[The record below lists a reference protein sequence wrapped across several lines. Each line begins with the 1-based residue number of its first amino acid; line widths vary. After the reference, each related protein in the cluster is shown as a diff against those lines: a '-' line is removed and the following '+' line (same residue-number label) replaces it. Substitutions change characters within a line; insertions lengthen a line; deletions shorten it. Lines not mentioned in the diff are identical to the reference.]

1 MLMGVMCLSAC
12 RPDVATQPNL
22 NTVTTNTP
30 ATTHKHTNRLAR
42 EKSPYLLQHA
52 HNPVDWY
59 PWGDE
64 AFAKAKAENKP
75 IFLSIGYST
84 CHWCH
89 VMERESFE
97 DEKIGAFLKEHFVS
111 SKLDRE
117 ERPDVD
123 KIYMTF
129 VQSTTGGGGWPLNVF
144 LTPDRKPFF
153 GGTYFPPDDRYGR
166 GSFLSVLQQIV
177 AVWKE
182 RGAEVAA
189 SADEI
194 HARLELATAAPGGS
208 SNELSPEILRR
219 AGLMFKESY
228 DPQNGGFGGAPKFP
242 QPSMPALLLRYAKR
256 FNDDE
261 AKQMVLTTC
270 DKMAAGGIHDQLGG
284 GFARYSVDAQW
295 LVPHFEKMLYDNAQ
309 LAQLYL
315 DAFLISGDAR
325 HADVVRDILDY
336 VLRDMTHPEGG
347 FYSAEDADSEGQE
360 GKFYCW
366 TYDELSKLLSPEEFN
381 VAVRYFGIT
390 KGGNFVDHS
399 HPQPL
404 QGLNVLSVVNPLSP
418 SEGERENRSSSQSKP
433 GAGDNQTTPGK
444 GGDTQSLSP
453 RPVGRGEGQGEGALS
468 GDDALLASAK
478 TKMLAVRAKRIRPH
492 LDDKVL
498 ASWNGLM
505 LGAFARGYAV
515 LGDEQYR
522 AAAEKNLAFVQSKLW
537 VKSDRNAVE
546 ETLALTPALSPGER
560 ENRPQSH
567 DKSATDSNS
576 TSSEAIKS
584 APQLSPLPAG
594 EGQGEGKRSSG
605 TLYHRWRDGERDQ
618 VQLLEAYAFQLDGVV
633 QLYEATLDPAH
644 LEFAIALADAMI
656 AKFYDAENGGFW
668 QSAAGSTDLILRVKD
683 DYDGAEPSGNSV
695 ATLALLKLAAITD
708 REDFKNPAEATLR
721 LFSPRLEKIPQ
732 AVPYMVLAL
741 DFSLEEPRRVVIA
754 GDPKSASAQ
763 ELIHA
768 AFSVYQPD
776 KVVLGNTGPVEEFAR
791 TLPAKDGPV
800 VYLCTGKACQPPT
813 NDPADVKR
821 LLK

>member
-1 MLMGVMCLSAC
+1 MHSVTCRIVTLLSVAGLSAC
-12 RPDVATQPNL
+12 QPEATRNETRTAIVNANPAA
-22 NTVTTNTP
+22 TV
-30 ATTHKHTNRLAR
+30 KHTNRLAQ

-52 HNPVDWY
+52 HNPVNWFA
-59 PWGDE
+59 WGDE

-97 DEKIGAFLKEHFVS
+97 DEKVGAFLNEHFVS
-111 SKLDRE
+111 IKVDRE

-153 GGTYFPPDDRYGR
+153 GGTYFPPDNRYGR

-177 AVWKE
+177 NVWKE

-194 HARLELATAAPGGS
+194 HARLEVATTTTNTGNLLLTAEAV
-208 SNELSPEILRR
+208 RR
-219 AGLMFKESY
+219 AGLMFKEAY
-228 DPQNGGFGGAPKFP
+228 DSTNGGFGGAPKFP
-242 QPSMPALLLRYAKR
+242 QPSMPILLLRYAKR

-261 AKQMVLTTC
+261 AKQMVLNTC

-315 DAFLISGDAR
+315 DAYLVSGEAR
-325 HADVVRDILDY
+325 YAGVVRDILDY
-336 VLRDMTHPEGG
+336 VLRDMTHPAGG
-347 FYSAEDADSEGQE
+347 FYSAEDADSEGHE

-366 TYDELSKLLSPEEFN
+366 THDELSKLLSPEEFN
-381 VAVRYFGIT
+381 VTARYFGIT
-390 KGGNFVDHS
+390 KEGNFVDHS
-399 HPQPL
+399 HPTPL
-404 QGLNVLSVVNPLSP
+404 SGQNVLSVANPLT
-418 SEGERENRSSSQSKP
+418 RSS
-433 GAGDNQTTPGK
+433 TTPSDGVP
-444 GGDTQSLSP
+444 LSND
-453 RPVGRGEGQGEGALS
+453 A
-468 GDDALLASAK
+468 ALLESAK
-478 TKMLAVRAKRIRPH
+478 AKMSAARAKRIRPH

-505 LGAFARGYAV
+505 LGAFARASAV
-515 LGDEQYR
+515 LGDEKYR

-537 VKSDRNAVE
+537 DAKA
-546 ETLALTPALSPGER
+546 
-560 ENRPQSH
+560 
-567 DKSATDSNS
+567 K
-576 TSSEAIKS
+576 
-584 APQLSPLPAG
+584 
-594 EGQGEGKRSSG
+594 
-605 TLYHRWRDGERDQ
+605 TLYHRWRDGEHDN

-633 QLYEATLDPAH
+633 QLYEATLDSKH
-644 LEFAIALADAMI
+644 LDFAIALAETMI
-656 AKFYDAENGGFW
+656 TKFYDPENGGFW
-668 QSAAGSTDLILRVKD
+668 QSAGSADLILRVKD

-695 ATLALLKLAAITD
+695 ATLALLKLAFITD
-708 REDFKNPAEATLR
+708 RQDFKQPAETTLR
-721 LFSPRLEKIPQ
+721 FSATRLEKVPQ
-732 AVPYMVLAL
+732 AMPYMMLAF
-741 DFSLEEPRRVVIA
+741 DFSLEEPRRVVVA
-754 GDPKSASAQ
+754 GDPKSVKAR

-768 AFSVYQPD
+768 AYTVYQPN
-776 KVVLGNTGPVEEFAR
+776 KVVLGNTGAVEEFAR
-791 TLPAKDGPV
+791 TLPAKDGPT

-813 NDPADVKR
+813 DDSTKLRQMLN
-821 LLK
+821 